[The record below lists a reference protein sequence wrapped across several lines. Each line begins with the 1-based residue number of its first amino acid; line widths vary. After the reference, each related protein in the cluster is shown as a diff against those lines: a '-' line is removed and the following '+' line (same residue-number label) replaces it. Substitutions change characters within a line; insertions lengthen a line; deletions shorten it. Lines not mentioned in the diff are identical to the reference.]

1 MAKKP
6 DSTKLFDV
14 RVVDHKDQRYPTVGD
29 WIIENGKLTEIRVSD
44 MGNTDYAFLVGVH
57 EAIEAWLCLKRG
69 ITEESVSRFDK
80 KFEKNRKPGNVA
92 EPGNDPMAP
101 YFNEHQFATHIEKM
115 LAREMGIDWKK
126 YSDVVDNL

>member
-1 MAKKP
+1 MKN
-6 DSTKLFDV
+6 D
-14 RVVDHKDQRYPTVGD
+14 
-29 WIIENGKLTEIRVSD
+29 
-44 MGNTDYAFLVGVH
+44 DYAFLIGIH
-57 EAIEAWLCLKRG
+57 EAVEAWLCQKRG
-69 ITEESVSRFDK
+69 ITERQVNKFDMDY
-80 KFEKNRKPGNVA
+80 EKNRKKGDLS